1 MEQRLP
7 TFSPS
12 WFRETLR
19 TGQGQMYRKFGL
31 RADREEEL
39 EKARS
44 SAFLLAI
51 TPHLYLPHPK
61 HCASLAGI

>member
-1 MEQRLP
+1 
-7 TFSPS
+7 
-12 WFRETLR
+12 
-19 TGQGQMYRKFGL
+19 MYRKFGL

-51 TPHLYLPHPK
+51 TPHLHLPHPK